1 MLCIFFFFFLFG
13 FLHDNFSITGHS
25 YSVNPGNK
33 MYNASKQALRVL
45 TEGLRHELAAAGDG
59 HIKASVS
66 CLARIIEILY
76 FIDDNNVL
84 YRPR

>member
-1 MLCIFFFFFLFG
+1 MFFFPRG
-13 FLHDNFSITGHS
+13 FSLTGHS
-25 YSVNPGNK
+25 FSVNPGNK

-66 CLARIIEILY
+66 LTYNCTVMI
-76 FIDDNNVL
+76 N
-84 YRPR
+84 